1 MSAVTPRKPVQSDV
15 LPGASA
21 GLGRPRRRWL
31 TSRHMIGLALIVSLA
46 LWTKGAYLSQVWPVD
61 LGAAPARSRCSEDI
75 MQAAKFD
82 WGAVVPSSKLVWHIC
97 EDNYECAR
105 LSVPLD
111 YSNPTGKMA
120 AIALMKIPSKIA
132 PGAEGYRGPI
142 LFNPGGPGGSGV
154 DLIKRAGEQ
163 FQQILGDDYDLIGF
177 DPRGI
182 GGTTPGIVVF
192 DDEGASVA
200 WQLTRGP
207 ALNATDEALARAY
220 ARARIFGDLAEKR
233 IGELA
238 QYVSTP
244 MVARD
249 MFSIMRAHGRERL
262 LYWGFSYGTILGIT
276 YASMFPDNIDR
287 MIVDGIGDSENY
299 MEALWNNSL
308 RDTDKALDQFYAAC
322 ANSTSCALHEPTPK
336 AVKSRVD
343 ALFAE
348 LRKNPIPVSLN
359 DTEYGL
365 IDYTLARQVVFD
377 WLRKPY
383 QKTPLSAP
391 SLASALAALERGDGA
406 AMWAAHAP
414 ESTIKCDCA
423 RDSLPTR
430 LPGANRETTLAI
442 ACGDGKPVEHD
453 LEELRA
459 FYEEMAHDSNF
470 AELWSAHLDCA
481 GWKIQSKEQFHG
493 PFAGNTSYPILLI
506 GNTADPVTPLWN
518 AHKMAKG
525 FPDAAVLTQNSAGH
539 CSLAGASLCT
549 AKYVRDYFREGKLPP
564 AGAVCEIEDEL
575 FPSSDVKQA
584 GDMLD
589 RDDRVLLD
597 AVRELSDKFEVPR
610 LH

>member
-1 MSAVTPRKPVQSDV
+1 MNVAVPEKTLQGDGLL
-15 LPGASA
+15 LPGAFD
-21 GLGRPRRRWL
+21 RPRRRFL
-31 TSRHMIGLALIVSLA
+31 ISRHFVGLALLVSLV
-46 LWTKGAYLSQVWPVD
+46 LWTKSVD
-61 LGAAPARSRCSEDI
+61 LNQGSTSSAVPARSVCSKDGLQVAE
-75 MQAAKFD
+75 FD
-82 WGAVVPSSKLVWHIC
+82 WDAVVPSEKLVWHAC
-97 EDNYECAR
+97 EDKFECAR

-111 YSNPTGKMA
+111 YSNPEGKKA
-120 AIALMKIPSKIA
+120 AVALMKIPSKIA
-132 PGAEGYRGPI
+132 PDEEGYRGPV

-182 GGTTPGIVVF
+182 GRTTPGIVVF

-200 WQLTRGP
+200 WQLTHGP
-207 ALNATDEALARAY
+207 VLNATDEALARAY
-220 ARARIFGDLAEKR
+220 ARAQVFGSLAAER
-233 IGELA
+233 VGEAA

-249 MFSIMRAHGRERL
+249 MLSITRAHGREKL

-287 MIVDGIGDSENY
+287 LIVDGVVDSENY
-299 MEALWNNSL
+299 MKTLWSNNL
-308 RDTDKALDQFYAAC
+308 RDTDKVLDQFYTAC
-322 ANSTSCALHEPTPK
+322 ANSTSCALHEPTPS
-336 AVKSRVD
+336 AIQSRVD
-343 ALFAE
+343 VLFAK
-348 LRKNPIPVSLN
+348 LKRNPIPVSLN
-359 DTEYGL
+359 GTNYGL
-365 IDYTLARQVVFD
+365 VDYTLARQVVFI
-377 WLRKPY
+377 WLYKPY
-383 QKTPLSAP
+383 QKSPLSAS
-391 SLASALAALERGDGA
+391 SLASALEALERGDGA

-414 ESTIKCDCA
+414 EPTIKCDCA
-423 RDSLPTR
+423 RDGPAKLPA
-430 LPGANRETTLAI
+430 ANRETTLAI
-442 ACGDGKPVEHD
+442 ACGDGEPVEHD

-459 FYEEMAHDSNF
+459 FYDDMARDSDF
-470 AELWSAHLDCA
+470 AEIWSAHLDCA
-481 GWKIQSKEQFHG
+481 GWKIRSKEQFHG

-584 GDMLD
+584 GDMLNH
-589 RDDRVLLD
+589 DDRVLLD
-597 AVRELSDKFEVPR
+597 AARELSDKFEVPR